1 VVGVDDV
8 VDKGVVNERDVN
20 GNEAITPPLQF
31 STGAFPTIMEIIDGS
46 LTPFGPLEL
55 VRIYCPGVKLSGTSQ
70 MKLPAFGT
78 LSDKNEVSS
87 PFINLQEFD

>member
-1 VVGVDDV
+1 MVDVDDD
-8 VDKGVVNERDVN
+8 VDKAVVNERDVN
-20 GNEAITPPLQF
+20 GDDTITAPLQF
-31 STGAFPTIMEIIDGS
+31 STGVFPTIMEKIDGS

-78 LSDKNEVSS
+78 LSDKNEVNS
-87 PFINLQEFD
+87 PFHELTGI